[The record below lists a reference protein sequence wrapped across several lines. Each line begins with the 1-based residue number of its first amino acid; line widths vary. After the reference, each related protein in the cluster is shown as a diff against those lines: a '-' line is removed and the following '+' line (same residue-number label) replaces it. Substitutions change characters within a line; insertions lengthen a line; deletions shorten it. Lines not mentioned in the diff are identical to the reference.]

1 MNTEKATLH
10 QLFKRLGIDS
20 FNIIIYYA
28 KILIQSNLQVVP
40 F

>member
-10 QLFKRLGIDS
+10 QLFKGFGIDS
-20 FNIIIYYA
+20 LNIIVYYA

>member
-10 QLFKRLGIDS
+10 QLFKGFSIDS
-20 FNIIIYYA
+20 FNIILYYA
-28 KILIQSNLQVVP
+28 EILIESNLQVVP